1 MNADKPGTQ
10 EHEQSAFKD
19 KLALNDGTI
28 PSGNSML
35 SSCLS
40 STSPPNFFPLFKSP
54 HFSDHHCEKFIVV
67 AILVNFQ

>member
-19 KLALNDGTI
+19 KIALNDGTI

-40 STSPPNFFPLFKSP
+40 STNPPNFFFAYLNLLIFLITTAKKLS
-54 HFSDHHCEKFIVV
+54 
-67 AILVNFQ
+67 L